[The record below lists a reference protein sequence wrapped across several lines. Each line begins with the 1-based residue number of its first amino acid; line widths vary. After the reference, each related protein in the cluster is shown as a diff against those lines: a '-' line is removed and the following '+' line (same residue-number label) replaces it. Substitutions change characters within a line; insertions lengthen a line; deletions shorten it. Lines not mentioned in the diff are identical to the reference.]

1 MLVVRPIAPC
11 GRHETAASALV
22 VMLGARSGAAALQRE
37 DLAHDLIGREPHVE
51 RQRPLETLELV
62 FPYFALFARQAIAAV
77 RRPQHIA
84 HLLGARYVG
93 KQLCDIRI
101 AKALFEGNQPAVR
114 GDARGVVA
122 AAVGAVWIL
131 ARVPQPGLAGGAPP
145 GLYRLAHYRPDVRFR
160 RATRSEGGTARAAY
174 EECRGK
180 SAKPV
185 TTNQPWSDGR
195 PARSS
200 RGKRRVVDG
209 EGSEG
214 GGVVQVELLHD
225 VRAVSLHRL
234 YAQAE
239 ALGDFTVAR
248 SCSDQFENLLF
259 ASREHIGRRTHSGL
273 PAVRAEVARDDALG
287 HRGADEFP
295 ALRDAVD
302 GQHEL
307 GRAGVL

>member
-101 AKALFEGNQPAVR
+101 VKALFEGNQPAVR

-122 AAVGAVWIL
+122 AAVGAVGIL
-131 ARVPQPGLAGGAPP
+131 ARVPQHGLAVGAPS

-160 RATRSEGGTARAAY
+160 RATRSEGGTPEQPMRSAAARAPSQSQRINHGRTAVR
-174 EECRGK
+174 RGQVAE
-180 SAKPV
+180 SVASLMAK
-185 TTNQPWSDGR
+185 
-195 PARSS
+195 
-200 RGKRRVVDG
+200 
-209 EGSEG
+209 
-214 GGVVQVELLHD
+214 
-225 VRAVSLHRL
+225 
-234 YAQAE
+234 
-239 ALGDFTVAR
+239 
-248 SCSDQFENLLF
+248 
-259 ASREHIGRRTHSGL
+259 
-273 PAVRAEVARDDALG
+273 AVRAAVLCRSSFFMTFARC
-287 HRGADEFP
+287 FSTVFT
-295 ALRDAVD
+295 LR
-302 GQHEL
+302 
-307 GRAGVL
+307 